1 TVAAPHGPAV
11 TVAAGSGLQHPSG
24 FVSSGEV
31 SMRNRILLA
40 LALAAGLPLA
50 AHAQATTAAAP
61 ASSCAEIPIM
71 GADAA
76 AVSVPS
82 APDAWGGPRT
92 GAEDT
97 LSDRV
102 VRYSIDAS
110 LDPVKHTI
118 EGRQQLTWRNR
129 SAQTVCSVYLHLYL
143 NAFEG
148 PGSTF
153 MTELRENNDA
163 FRSDVRT
170 KDGEWGYTKLR
181 KVEQGGAP
189 VQWSFVQPDGGP
201 ATDRT
206 VVRLEL
212 PQPVAPGASTTL
224 DIDFFDQLPRVVAR
238 TRNHQTFHLV
248 RAWSLKL

>member
-1 TVAAPHGPAV
+1 VSGWAARNDSATVAVSHGPPV
-11 TVAAGSGLQHPSG
+11 TVAASRGLPHPSG

-50 AHAQATTAAAP
+50 AHAQASATAAAP
-61 ASSCAEIPIM
+61 GSSCAEIPIV
-71 GADAA
+71 GGDAA

-92 GAEDT
+92 GAEET

-102 VRYSIDAS
+102 VRYSINAT

-118 EGRQQLTWRNR
+118 EGKQQLTWRNR
-129 SAQTVCSVYLHLYL
+129 SAQPVCSVFLHLYL

-170 KDGEWGYTKLR
+170 KDGEWGYIELR

-206 VVRLEL
+206 VVRL
-212 PQPVAPGASTTL
+212 
-224 DIDFFDQLPRVVAR
+224 
-238 TRNHQTFHLV
+238 
-248 RAWSLKL
+248 